1 VWLPSYQ
8 GVTNSHYRNLWYIGP
23 IPASENGAKVASIL
37 PADVVEGWRRHGWD
51 DDPLKTQWHCGN
63 MLDPRWRH
71 MGVAWNGWGK
81 GLRSVFA
88 EFSE

>member
-1 VWLPSYQ
+1 
-8 GVTNSHYRNLWYIGP
+8 
-23 IPASENGAKVASIL
+23 
-37 PADVVEGWRRHGWD
+37 
-51 DDPLKTQWHCGN
+51 